1 MSDKEFLDRLN
12 YFRSIYNYSNYR
24 FSKLTDIPVSTLY
37 SMDNH
42 YSVPTMHTFL
52 TFCDGFG
59 ITPCEFFLQ
68 DCDDTLTISGDT
80 KKILKNITLLS
91 PENKRLVQ
99 DIIRAYEKYYSDSR
113 RGGREA
119 PRPLR
124 REDHRR

>member
-68 DCDDTLTISGDT
+68 GCDDTLTISGDT

-99 DIIRAYEKYYSDSR
+99 DIIREIIKKQ
-113 RGGREA
+113 GGSGNC
-119 PRPLR
+119 RPN
-124 REDHRR
+124 

>member
-1 MSDKEFLDRLN
+1 MNDKEFLDRLN
-12 YFRSIYNYSNYR
+12 YYRSIYNYSNYR

-68 DCDDTLTISGDT
+68 DCDDTLTISVDT
-80 KKILKNITLLS
+80 KNILKNIILLS
-91 PENKRLVQ
+91 PENKKLVQ
-99 DIIRAYEKYYSDSR
+99 DIIREIIKKQGNPED
-113 RGGREA
+113 
-119 PRPLR
+119 LR
-124 REDHRR
+124 RNN